1 VRGPCKAYGRC
12 NSSQA
17 GNTTN
22 ECRNM
27 VYSTRGFF
35 WIAVVLLVVV
45 EYPHVGAVEDM
56 GCQQCDIHI
65 VHL

>member
-1 VRGPCKAYGRC
+1 
-12 NSSQA
+12 
-17 GNTTN
+17 
-22 ECRNM
+22 M